1 MATAYGHK
9 WGQIIG
15 NLVESSIREILQE
28 ISNKY
33 DLYLDFKRKRAAR
46 KGLKVAWQDR
56 NGNSHDLDYVLE
68 RGGTDETRGDPA
80 AFIETAWRRYTKHS
94 RNKSQEIEG
103 AILALAET
111 YSHLKPFLGVILAG
125 VFTKGALEQLRSRGF
140 IVAYFPYESIL
151 HAFAAVG
158 IDASFD
164 EGTGEKEFLKK
175 IKSFAALPPAAVKKI
190 RMTLLNPARVG
201 KEKSELV
208 PPDKPPLEDFL
219 AALDKSL
226 SRRVQGVTVA
236 VLHGS
241 PKQMPTAAE
250 AIAYIQGYTDS
261 HGTGESVLKYEIYV
275 RYNTGDGI
283 QGTFNHKDDAIRFL
297 KNFA

>member
-1 MATAYGHK
+1 MA
-9 WGQIIG
+9 
-15 NLVESSIREILQE
+15 S
-28 ISNKY
+28 
-33 DLYLDFKRKRAAR
+33 LY
-46 KGLKVAWQDR
+46 
-56 NGNSHDLDYVLE
+56 
-68 RGGTDETRGDPA
+68 ETLA
-80 AFIETAWRRYTKHS
+80 H
-94 RNKSQEIEG
+94 KSQEIEG

-175 IKSFAALPPAAVKKI
+175 IKSFAALPPAAVMKI
-190 RMTLLNPARVG
+190 RITLLNPAKVG

-208 PPDKPPLEDFL
+208 TPDKPPLEDFL
-219 AALDKSL
+219 VALDKSL

-236 VLHGS
+236 VLHGN
-241 PKQMPTAAE
+241 PRQIPTVTE
-250 AIAYIQGYTDS
+250 AIAYIQGYRDS
-261 HGTGESVLKYEIYV
+261 DGTRESVLQYQIYV